1 MSKLTK
7 FNGAQH
13 EEIFR
18 AFALRQNGNNRFKNP
33 EDEIRADGNGL

>member
-1 MSKLTK
+1 MSKFTE
-7 FNGAQH
+7 FNGTQH

-18 AFALRQNGNNRFKNP
+18 YFALRQNGKYHFKKP